1 MSGLEDEKLTVQL
14 RGLRRQDPPPR
25 QEFVTYLDQTLVKKA
40 RQMKNRQKVYHV
52 LSVPGGV
59 AAAVALALFVAM
71 PVGKESQEGT
81 SGIRSEERPVTVSL
95 SEKMGVT
102 PQEPV
107 SKQQPVKREEGQT
120 KQSREQAV
128 EPKTQSFA
136 NKQAQQK
143 EATSNSNGP
152 ALSIEKYMQQKLGD
166 KSKQYRMVSSQQETN
181 TAVFQREIN
190 GVPFVDSVVKVRLE
204 EDGRPKGMVMEES
217 IHAEAELSL
226 FPSPAKAISKEEALQ
241 RLTVNLK
248 PEEAA
253 TFSGYINAL
262 NGEVLDKH
270 FQSLTAGSGYNL
282 IPIQAQAKP
291 LKASSK
297 EEIASLIQHEFGVH
311 IGGENRPV
319 ATLKGETFM
328 EYRWK
333 VADATYLTA
342 RFASPS
348 GQLLT
353 YRMKKRT
360 DSETLPELSQAEAAQ
375 MGAKKLESY
384 LPTSI
389 TQLAMDGA
397 AVEGSAIR
405 LDFTAIAQGVRLDSH
420 PYKVW
425 VDGTSKQVIGMEG
438 DFTEGGKVLTEPIK
452 GNGPRL
458 ELIYVWPERNGKR
471 TSAPYLVYQVKQ

>member
-1 MSGLEDEKLTVQL
+1 MSGLDEEKLSVQL
-14 RGLRRQDPPPR
+14 RGLRRHDPPPR
-25 QEFVTYLDQTLVKKA
+25 QEFVTYLDQTLVKQA
-40 RQMKNRQKVYHV
+40 RQMKKRQKVCHV
-52 LSVPGGV
+52 LSVTGGI
-59 AAAVALALFVAM
+59 AAAVVLALFVAM
-71 PVGKESQEGT
+71 PVGKESSEGT
-81 SGIRSEERPVTVSL
+81 SSIRSEERPVTVPL
-95 SEKMGVT
+95 SEKKGVT
-102 PQEPV
+102 PQEPI
-107 SKQQPVKREEGQT
+107 SKQQPVKREEGQ

-128 EPKTQSFA
+128 EPKAQSFA
-136 NKQAQQK
+136 SKQAQQK
-143 EATSNSNGP
+143 EATSNNNEP
-152 ALSIEKYMQQKLGD
+152 VLSVEKYMQQKLGD
-166 KSKQYRMVSSQQETN
+166 KSKQYRMVLSQQETN

-190 GVPFVDSVVKVRLE
+190 GVPFADSVVKVRLA
-204 EDGRPKGMVMEES
+204 EDGRPAGMVMEES

-241 RLTVNLK
+241 RLTASLT
-248 PEEAA
+248 PEEVM

-282 IPIQAQAKP
+282 IPIQAQGKP
-291 LKASSK
+291 LKASSE

-311 IGGENRPV
+311 IGGENRPL
-319 ATLKGETFM
+319 ATVEHEAYM
-328 EYRWK
+328 EYTWK

-353 YRMKKRT
+353 YRMKKQT
-360 DSETLPELSQAEAAQ
+360 DSETPPELSHGEAAQ
-375 MGAKKLESY
+375 IGAKKLESY

-389 TQLAMDGA
+389 KQLAMDGV

-405 LDFTAIAQGVRLDSH
+405 LDFTAIAQGVRVDSH

-438 DFTEGGKVLTEPIK
+438 NFVEVK
-452 GNGPRL
+452 GSAESTKNDSPTL
-458 ELIYVWPERNGKR
+458 ELLYVWPERNGKR
-471 TSAPYLVYQVKQ
+471 SSAPYLVYQVKQ